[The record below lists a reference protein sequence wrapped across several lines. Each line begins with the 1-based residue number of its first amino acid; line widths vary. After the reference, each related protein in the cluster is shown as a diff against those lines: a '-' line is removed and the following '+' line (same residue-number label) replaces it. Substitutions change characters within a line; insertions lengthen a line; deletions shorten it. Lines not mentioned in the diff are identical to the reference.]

1 MWKRGVFAVKKKSL
15 VRSIEEMPR
24 SAYIFLRG
32 VLALSCAILFVSWLL
47 FLRWEQGGGTDHSL
61 YMTAVTLLETPAAL
75 LLLGGVGT
83 AFLIDRSPAPPK

>member
-1 MWKRGVFAVKKKSL
+1 MKRKNI

-24 SAYIFLRG
+24 GAYLFLRG
-32 VLALSCAILFVSWLL
+32 VLHLCCAMLFVSWLL
-47 FLRWEQGGGTDHSL
+47 FVRWEQSGGSDHEL

-83 AFLIDRSPAPPK
+83 AFLIDRCPSAPK